1 MAGVFTMGSEAAC
14 KEIKKTP
21 KTMDSICSSLDLSNT
36 NSITTHN
43 GVQPKI
49 VIIGAGIAGISAAE
63 FLIRNGFT
71 NVSILEASN
80 RTGGRIWTISDE
92 EGRKAEMGANWI
104 HGIEKNPIY
113 QIAESNELL
122 QLRNKN
128 KTLRHKRL
136 YLQEDGTSICGD
148 VLNKVDLAFGQCMVE
163 CEAFFKDD
171 LDIPGN
177 MESVGDYVEQDL
189 FYHLENLSYEEQKRF
204 ALVYDQHVSKECI
217 INGCNSLFDVS
228 LNDIGSYEELAGIHY
243 TIPPGFEKVIEIL
256 KSNIPPNSILLN
268 HPVRCIHWSRP
279 VNFENRQY
287 PVCVECENQ
296 ELFYADHVIVT
307 VSLGVLKAACDR
319 MFNPQLPNRKLQAID
334 HLGFGIVDKV
344 ILEFDRSI
352 VDADTKLI
360 NLLWNTKND
369 SNKGNFRGQSLG
381 DTWVR
386 GISSFEVIHKNVL
399 LGWLCGSNALYME
412 SLTEE
417 QVGKDC
423 AKVLSKFLQNQNI
436 PLPKVTRT
444 RWGNN
449 PYTRGSYSFIHI
461 HSHIE
466 DIYTLQEPLLN
477 RQSSKPPVLF
487 AGEATH
493 ECFYSTTHGALLTG
507 WREAQRIKD
516 LYTSTPTSSTTSS
529 SASSSSNSTTVTA
542 AANTT
547 TTTTTNST
555 ASSGCF
561 RDCLVSS

>member
-1 MAGVFTMGSEAAC
+1 MAEV
-14 KEIKKTP
+14 
-21 KTMDSICSSLDLSNT
+21 LT
-36 NSITTHN
+36 NSGAASKDAMSAAKLPTTTSSPATDLTKTASLTIKN

-63 FLIRNGFT
+63 YLIKNGFT
-71 NVSILEASN
+71 DITILEASN

-136 YLQEDGTSICGD
+136 FLQEDGTSICGE

-177 MESVGDYVEQDL
+177 MESVGDYIDQDL
-189 FYHLENLSYEEQKRF
+189 YYHLDNLSYEERKRF
-204 ALVYDQHVSKECI
+204 LLVYEQRVSSECI

-228 LNDIGSYEELAGIHY
+228 LSDIGSYEELPGIHY

-268 HPVRCIHWSRP
+268 HPVRCIHWARP
-279 VNFENRQY
+279 VNCENREH

-296 ELFYADHVIVT
+296 ELFQADHVIVT
-307 VSLGVLKAACDR
+307 VSLGVLKAACNR
-319 MFNPQLPNRKLQAID
+319 MFNPQIPNRKLLAID
-334 HLGFGIVDKV
+334 HLGFGIVDKI

-352 VDADTKLI
+352 IDSDTKLI
-360 NLLWNTKND
+360 NLLWNSKRD
-369 SNKGNFRGQSLG
+369 SNKENFRSPNLG

-386 GISSFEVIHKNVL
+386 GITSFEVIHKNVL
-399 LGWLCGSNALYME
+399 LGWLCGSSALYME

-417 QVGKDC
+417 QVAKDC
-423 AKVLSKFLQNQNI
+423 AKVLGKFLQNPNI
-436 PLPKVTRT
+436 PLPKVIRT

-449 PYTRGSYSFIHI
+449 PYTRGSYSYIHI

-466 DIYTLQEPLLN
+466 DIYTLQEPL
-477 RQSSKPPVLF
+477 QSLHSNNPQVLF

-507 WREAQRIKD
+507 WREAERIKD
-516 LYTSTPTSSTTSS
+516 MYTLSTSS
-529 SASSSSNSTTVTA
+529 SSSPSNTTISSTA
-542 AANTT
+542 ACCPT
-547 TTTTTNST
+547 SVV
-555 ASSGCF
+555 AS
-561 RDCLVSS
+561 